1 MNKILK
7 AELKAALNAGTSLAD
22 IQMTSWIVD
31 RVQDMTSTWYPFVK
45 ALSSSSLKKMTG
57 SEKEISFIGY
67 FVNLAAE
74 NPDEAAGR
82 IQGFLPVSGRRYER
96 WRNTLFI

>member
-7 AELKAALNAGTSLAD
+7 AELKAALNTSTSLTN
-22 IQMTSWIVD
+22 IQMPSWTVE
-31 RVQDMTSTWYPFVK
+31 RVQDMTATWHPFVK
-45 ALSSSSLKKMTG
+45 APSSSSLKKMTG